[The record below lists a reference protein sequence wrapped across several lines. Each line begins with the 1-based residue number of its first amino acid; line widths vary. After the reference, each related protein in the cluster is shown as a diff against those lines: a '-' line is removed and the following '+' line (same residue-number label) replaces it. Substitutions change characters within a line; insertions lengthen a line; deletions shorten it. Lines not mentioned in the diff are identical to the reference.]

1 MMWSSGLCSWL
12 LLHDS
17 VMLLVQCILQDL
29 QKQKE
34 AKEEELLGLQKD
46 VNDKKS
52 KVSRYTFIPHVL
64 LHPSVAFHYDR
75 C

>member
-1 MMWSSGLCSWL
+1 VLF
-12 LLHDS
+12 
-17 VMLLVQCILQDL
+17 VQCVLQDL

-52 KVSRYTFIPHVL
+52 KVDTLALMLLLFISQHTTYTAISTV
-64 LHPSVAFHYDR
+64 
-75 C
+75 

>member
-1 MMWSSGLCSWL
+1 
-12 LLHDS
+12 
-17 VMLLVQCILQDL
+17 MLFVQCVLQDL

-52 KVSRYTFIPHVL
+52 KVDTLALMLLPFISQHTTYTAISTV
-64 LHPSVAFHYDR
+64 
-75 C
+75 

>member
-1 MMWSSGLCSWL
+1 
-12 LLHDS
+12 
-17 VMLLVQCILQDL
+17 MLFVQCVLQDL

-52 KVSRYTFIPHVL
+52 KVDTLALMLLLFISQHTTYTAISTV
-64 LHPSVAFHYDR
+64 
-75 C
+75 

>member
-1 MMWSSGLCSWL
+1 VLFI
-12 LLHDS
+12 
-17 VMLLVQCILQDL
+17 QCVLQDL

-52 KVSRYTFIPHVL
+52 KVDTLALMLLLFISQHTTYTAISTV
-64 LHPSVAFHYDR
+64 
-75 C
+75 